1 MAGNSIGTNHRTRL
15 LAISST
21 LRLLLERSRE
31 GEPKGYIHR
40 ERGDVLFVKKFWR
53 KSSQRSFCRQWVLSL
68 DPVTSGALVA
78 IQDVVVASILFFL
91 WFSFSDRVFRVPFLF
106 SSLVTMDYVASFF
119 DSRSSSWNYAS
130 LRNFNKLSS
139 PVQSHL
145 QKVSNKLQVF
155 SCGFVAMSF
164 LPLLLLLLYYMVCAL
179 LRGSF

>member
-1 MAGNSIGTNHRTRL
+1 M
-15 LAISST
+15 
-21 LRLLLERSRE
+21 
-31 GEPKGYIHR
+31 
-40 ERGDVLFVKKFWR
+40 
-53 KSSQRSFCRQWVLSL
+53 
-68 DPVTSGALVA
+68 TSGALVA